1 VVKVLAWLT
10 GAAGLAVGVLALVAS
25 DGHLVVP
32 LIIGMMLGTVI
43 LFALAEVTSGLG
55 HALALLREAALAQA
69 QADRMRM
76 FDRSRT

>member
-1 VVKVLAWLT
+1 
-10 GAAGLAVGVLALVAS
+10 
-25 DGHLVVP
+25 